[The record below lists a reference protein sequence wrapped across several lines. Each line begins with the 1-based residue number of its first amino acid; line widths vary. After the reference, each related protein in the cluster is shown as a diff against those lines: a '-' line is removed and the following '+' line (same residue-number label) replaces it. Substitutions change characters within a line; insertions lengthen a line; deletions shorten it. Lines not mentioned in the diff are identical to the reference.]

1 MITLDDLDARI
12 AGQAR
17 VPLAMLPT
25 PLTEAPRL
33 SAALEG
39 PRILL
44 KRDDLTGLAFGG
56 NKTRQLEFLLADAA
70 ASDADVLVGGAGTQS
85 NWCRQISAAAGV
97 LGLDCE
103 LVLAT
108 GVKGR
113 EVQGNLLLD
122 HLLGA
127 NVQVVDVPS
136 LEQLPE
142 HVDARAAELRA
153 AGRRPYVV
161 GLFDREVLARSAI
174 GYIAAAVELQ
184 RQFDTQGVQPSHL
197 YVSGANMTPAGLAAG
212 FRALG
217 SAIEVVAVPPILL
230 SSDRATD
237 IAAIATRALAMLGL
251 DDIRMTAD
259 DIRCDEEFI
268 GPGYGILTDA
278 AREALLLMARCEGV
292 LLDPVYTAKAFAA
305 LVAHART
312 GTLTGDDTVVFVHT
326 GGTPALFAY
335 AEELVGASA

>member
-1 MITLDDLDARI
+1 MITLSELDTRI

-33 SAALEG
+33 SQALEG
-39 PRILL
+39 PRVLL

-56 NKTRQLEFLLADAA
+56 NKTRQLEFLLAEAA
-70 ASDADVLVGGAGTQS
+70 ASSADVLLAGAGTQS
-85 NWCRQISAAAGV
+85 NWCRQISAAARV

-127 NVQVVDVPS
+127 NVRVVDIPS

-153 AGRRPYVV
+153 AGRKPYVV
-161 GLFDREVLARSAI
+161 GLFDMEVLARSAI

-184 RQFDTQGVQPSHL
+184 RQFDEQDVRPTRL

-217 SAIEVVAVPPILL
+217 SSIEVVVVPPILL
-230 SSDRATD
+230 STDRATD
-237 IAAIATRALAMLGL
+237 IAAIAGRALAMLGL
-251 DDIRMTAD
+251 DDLRLAAA
-259 DIRCDEEFI
+259 DIRCEEGFV
-268 GPGYGILTDA
+268 GPGYGVLTEA
-278 AREALLLMARCEGV
+278 AREALALTARSEGV
-292 LLDPVYTAKAFAA
+292 LLDPVYTAKAMAC
-305 LVAHART
+305 LIAHART
-312 GTLTGDDTVVFVHT
+312 GELTGDDTVVFIHT

-335 AEELVGASA
+335 ADELVGGA